1 MGTHPIFESDFDCLT
16 EMSNLIKR
24 LATVG
29 LKSVKI
35 GGKALTEA
43 VSKTLQ
49 QNKERAAAAEAQQ
62 AEQAKEN
69 QKSIWQ
75 TVNRQMGVHEA
86 KKVLDLE
93 SIDILDEQAV
103 VEKHEKLIEM
113 NEKSKHPSPYL
124 IAKINNAKEA
134 IIFDIKTDQ
143 QAAQNENQS
152 AQTEKDFVEDL
163 ESKSKDEKKE
173 K

>member
-1 MGTHPIFESDFDCLT
+1 
-16 EMSNLIKR
+16 MSNLIKR
-24 LATVG
+24 LATIG
-29 LKSVKI
+29 FKSAKI

-49 QNKERAAAAEAQQ
+49 QNKERAAAAEANA

-93 SIDILDEQAV
+93 TIEILTEDAV
-103 VEKHEKLIEM
+103 VEKYEKLVEM

-124 IAKINNAKEA
+124 IAKINNAKE
-134 IIFDIKTDQ
+134 INK
-143 QAAQNENQS
+143 
-152 AQTEKDFVEDL
+152 
-163 ESKSKDEKKE
+163 
-173 K
+173 

>member
-1 MGTHPIFESDFDCLT
+1 
-16 EMSNLIKR
+16 MSNLIKR
-24 LATVG
+24 LATIG
-29 LKSVKI
+29 FKSVKI

-49 QNKERAAAAEAQQ
+49 QNKERAAAAEANA

-93 SIDILDEQAV
+93 TIEILTEDAV
-103 VEKHEKLIEM
+103 VEKYEKLVEM

-124 IAKINNAKEA
+124 IAKINNAKDA
-134 IIFDIKTDQ
+134 IIFDIKADRT
-143 QAAQNENQS
+143 AASSEENE
-152 AQTEKDFVEDL
+152 FVEDL
-163 ESKSKDEKKE
+163 KSKGDADGKKTE
-173 K
+173 GKNN

>member
-1 MGTHPIFESDFDCLT
+1 
-16 EMSNLIKR
+16 MSNLIKR
-24 LATVG
+24 LATIG

-49 QNKERAAAAEAQQ
+49 QNKERAAAAEANQR
-62 AEQAKEN
+62 EQAKEN

-86 KKVLDLE
+86 KKVLDLDTME
-93 SIDILDEQAV
+93 ILTEEAV
-103 VEKHEKLIEM
+103 VEKYEKLVEM

-124 IAKINNAKEA
+124 IAKINNAKTA
-134 IIFDIKTDQ
+134 IIFDIKADQ
-143 QAAQNENQS
+143 TAASNEE
-152 AQTEKDFVEDL
+152 TEFVEDL
-163 ESKSKDEKKE
+163 KSKGEEDGKKAE
-173 K
+173 GKNN